1 MNERRTSNRIK
12 VGLKALFHEGNTG
25 VFNTK
30 ITNIS
35 TSGLHME
42 TPQFLRLGTDI
53 NIDIDAE
60 NIGSIMSVFGHV
72 VRITQSGVAIEFTH
86 TDKPSLD
93 RLLKAEKY
101 MASKIK
107 PARKTDLRNTLLASS
122 RN

>member
-1 MNERRTSNRIK
+1 MNDRRASNRIK

-35 TSGLHME
+35 TSGLFME

-60 NIGSIMSVFGHV
+60 NIGSIMSVLGHV

-93 RLLKAEKY
+93 RLLKVEKF

-107 PARKTDLRNTLLASS
+107 PARKTNLGNISQRI
-122 RN
+122 